1 MSTQAILMGMTIA
14 LKLLETASNVVEA
27 RRKMNAV
34 VGAAQAE
41 GRDIT
46 LAELRDLAEGNQAL
60 TDEVLLLLGKP
71 RV

>member
-1 MSTQAILMGMTIA
+1 MSASAVVLGMTIA

-46 LAELRDLAEGNQAL
+46 LAELHDLAEGNQAL
-60 TDEVLLLLGKP
+60 TDEVLGLLGKP